1 MNNWLQKWKQLLG
14 IVLFALFLGEF
25 LFLVM
30 DNPVIF
36 PSPWM
41 VLAAMKEQLQT
52 TIFYKSI
59 FFTVT
64 RVVFGIAMSFFFG
77 AMLAFWRFFYP
88 KTRIWL
94 DYLILLLRS
103 IPNITLMILFLFWL
117 GGEQSLF
124 LVIFLVLFPVV
135 YQACADEL
143 ETIQTRWK
151 DVLEIYPQPRRYL
164 LRQVYIPLLKPALGS
179 ALISI
184 TSLGF
189 KVGVMAEI
197 LSQVRGGI
205 GRNMQIAK
213 LNVDLASLLAWTI
226 WFLIVVAVC
235 EWIIKKTIATIMK

>member
-1 MNNWLQKWKQLLG
+1 
-14 IVLFALFLGEF
+14 
-25 LFLVM
+25 
-30 DNPVIF
+30 
-36 PSPWM
+36 M

-77 AMLAFWRFFYP
+77 ARLAFWRFFYP

>member
-1 MNNWLQKWKQLLG
+1 
-14 IVLFALFLGEF
+14 
-25 LFLVM
+25 
-30 DNPVIF
+30 
-36 PSPWM
+36 
-41 VLAAMKEQLQT
+41 MKEQLQT

-77 AMLAFWRFFYP
+77 ARLAFWRFFYP

>member
-14 IVLFALFLGEF
+14 IFLFALFLGLF
-25 LFLVM
+25 LFLVL

-77 AMLAFWRFFYP
+77 ARLAFWRFFYP

>member
-14 IVLFALFLGEF
+14 IALFALFLGEF

-77 AMLAFWRFFYP
+77 AILAFWRFFYP

-103 IPNITLMILFLFWL
+103 IPNITLMI
-117 GGEQSLF
+117 
-124 LVIFLVLFPVV
+124 
-135 YQACADEL
+135 
-143 ETIQTRWK
+143 
-151 DVLEIYPQPRRYL
+151 
-164 LRQVYIPLLKPALGS
+164 
-179 ALISI
+179 
-184 TSLGF
+184 
-189 KVGVMAEI
+189 
-197 LSQVRGGI
+197 
-205 GRNMQIAK
+205 
-213 LNVDLASLLAWTI
+213 
-226 WFLIVVAVC
+226 
-235 EWIIKKTIATIMK
+235 

>member
-1 MNNWLQKWKQLLG
+1 M
-14 IVLFALFLGEF
+14 
-25 LFLVM
+25 
-30 DNPVIF
+30 
-36 PSPWM
+36 
-41 VLAAMKEQLQT
+41 
-52 TIFYKSI
+52 
-59 FFTVT
+59 
-64 RVVFGIAMSFFFG
+64 
-77 AMLAFWRFFYP
+77 
-88 KTRIWL
+88 
-94 DYLILLLRS
+94 
-103 IPNITLMILFLFWL
+103 
-117 GGEQSLF
+117 
-124 LVIFLVLFPVV
+124 IFLVLFPVV

-143 ETIQTRWK
+143 ETIQTCWK
-151 DVLEIYPQPRRYL
+151 DVLAIYPQPRRYL